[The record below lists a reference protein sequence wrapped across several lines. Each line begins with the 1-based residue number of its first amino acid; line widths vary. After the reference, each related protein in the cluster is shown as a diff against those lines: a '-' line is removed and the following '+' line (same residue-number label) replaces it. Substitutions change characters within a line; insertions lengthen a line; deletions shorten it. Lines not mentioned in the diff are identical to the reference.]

1 MDIYSK
7 RLPTIKQLQYF
18 IAVCEERSFRGAAEK
33 LNISQPPLSIQIKD
47 LEEKLKVTLF
57 LRNSHSV
64 VLTKEGEEFKS
75 KATYILNEL
84 CLITRLIKAQDV
96 EKIRL
101 GMTKTLS
108 FDFIPY
114 FKLFL
119 SDFSEETEIYKHNY
133 TSKELLQ
140 ELQKGNIDF
149 AFVSDYQ
156 LRDINENSLLV
167 YKEPMILVLP
177 ASHRCSKLERVDLN
191 DVTDLPL
198 FWFKQYQ
205 NPVFYEQCERV
216 FKTLTS
222 PIVRRAELADNLSML
237 LDVSLGKGMMLL
249 PQSMTQAKVDG
260 VIYKKLIKNQD
271 SKLRI
276 DIFLIWRENLT
287 RNVTADAIIN
297 YFKKSK

>member
-287 RNVTADAIIN
+287 RNLTADAIIN